1 MPYVPPAPP
10 VSITLTADSASTLQ
24 TEDGR
29 FSVTFPQ
36 GAVFS
41 EVEISLRSYPLDQ
54 LAPPPSGYSMAATAF
69 RVDGLPGLLAKEA
82 TVTVKYLPA
91 DLERAEGEAAR
102 LKLAR
107 WDMADGRW
115 TVLKTNLD
123 RDAMTVSANTNQLSI
138 WAIMVGSPARVN
150 WALIGGVAAGIIV
163 LGLLVYFLAIRR
175 RATG

>member
-1 MPYVPPAPP
+1 V
-10 VSITLTADSASTLQ
+10 LTPDSASILQ

-29 FSVTFPQ
+29 ISISFPQ

-41 EVEISLRSYPLDQ
+41 QLEISLRSYPLAQ
-54 LAPPPSGYSMAATAF
+54 LAAPPFGYSLSASAF

-82 TVTVKYLPA
+82 TITVKYLPA

-115 TVLKTNLD
+115 TVLATKLD
-123 RDAMTVSANTNQLSI
+123 REAMTISADTNQLSI
-138 WAIMVGSPARVN
+138 WAIMVGPPARVN
-150 WALIGGVAAGIIV
+150 WPLIAGVAAGVIV
-163 LGLLVYFLAIRR
+163 LGLLVYFLAVRPRR
-175 RATG
+175 TS